1 MSTFTKILKKPITSA
16 VVAILFGFV
25 VAAVVLGV
33 AGYNPLEAFGE
44 LFYGAFGRSNY
55 ISNVIIKAT
64 PLLFTG
70 VAVAFAY
77 KAGLFNIGA
86 EGQYIMGTVFA
97 VLVGAKLDLPAPLQ
111 ILVVLAAGALGG
123 ALLGALVGWLK
134 AKFSIHEVLTSVMF
148 NWIALYF
155 CNFIVNTDA
164 YHRENSTGSI
174 PVNESSY
181 TMVLPNWK
189 MSDEG
194 QAFLSQFEWLR
205 TALVRTDV
213 NVGII
218 VAIVAAVFIWWLL
231 TRTKVGYEIR
241 AVGLNRDAARFAG
254 INVPKN
260 LVLCMVISGA
270 LCGLGGALTITGT
283 SPHGIS
289 TLSAFENN
297 GFNGL
302 SVAFIAGCSPLG
314 CIPAAILFSA
324 LIYGGQT
331 VQQSLGAPSEIIDIM
346 IGVIVLFIAL
356 GGIVRVFAERLENR
370 RELAAGRAQVAEATS
385 AGGTVLEAASGTAEA
400 APAEAPAAE
409 AGPGDSGPGD
419 TAGPGDPGGGA
430 HDAPADSDDA
440 SGKGA
445 TDA

>member
-1 MSTFTKILKKPITSA
+1 MSTFIKILKKPITSA
-16 VVAILFGFV
+16 VVAILFGFA
-25 VAAVVLGV
+25 VAAVVLAA
-33 AGYNPLEAFGE
+33 AGYNPIEAFGS

-70 VAVAFAY
+70 IAVAFAY

-86 EGQYIMGTVFA
+86 EGQYIVGTVFA
-97 VLVGAKLDLPAPLQ
+97 VMVGSKIDLPAPLQ
-111 ILVVLAAGALGG
+111 ILVVLAVGALGG

-134 AKFSIHEVLTSVMF
+134 AKFSIHEVLTSVML

-155 CNFIVNTDA
+155 CNFIVNTDS
-164 YHRENSTGSI
+164 YHRANSTGSI

-181 TMVLPNWK
+181 TMILPNWK

-194 QAFLSQFEWLR
+194 QAFLSNIEWLR
-205 TALVRTDV
+205 HALVRTDV

-218 VAIVAAVFIWWLL
+218 IAIAAAIFIWWLL

-241 AVGLNRDAARFAG
+241 AVGLNRDAAEFAG
-254 INVPKN
+254 INVQKN

-270 LCGLGGALTITGT
+270 LCGLGGALSITGT
-283 SPHGIS
+283 SPHAIS
-289 TLSAFENN
+289 TLAAFENN

-302 SVAFIAGCSPLG
+302 SVAFIAGCSPIG
-314 CIPAAILFSA
+314 CIPASLLFA
-324 LIYGGQT
+324 GLIYGGQT

-356 GGIVRVFAERLENR
+356 GGIVHALAERLENR
-370 RELAAGRAQVAEATS
+370 RELAAGHAQIAEATTAGGDAAQASDQSAPS
-385 AGGTVLEAASGTAEA
+385 AGTDGTA
-400 APAEAPAAE
+400 PD
-409 AGPGDSGPGD
+409 G
-419 TAGPGDPGGGA
+419 TGGGQPGKSQ
-430 HDAPADSDDA
+430 APAD
-440 SGKGA
+440 KGA
-445 TDA
+445 GEEAADD